1 MGDFQ
6 STEPREPWVSQGCR
20 LEPRG
25 PRTQR
30 SEKEGSWHKKGRR
43 NRECGKRMKRVVSQ
57 MQEKRLL
64 KYKELLGCVKH
75 YAGDETHE
83 QKGLHVI

>member
-6 STEPREPWVSQGCR
+6 STEPRELWVSQGRR

-30 SEKEGSWHKKGRR
+30 SEKRGSWHKKGRR
-43 NRECGKRMKRVVSQ
+43 NRECGKRMKSVVSQ
-57 MQEKRLL
+57 IQEKGQL

-83 QKGLHVI
+83 QKGLRVI

>member
-1 MGDFQ
+1 
-6 STEPREPWVSQGCR
+6 
-20 LEPRG
+20 
-25 PRTQR
+25 
-30 SEKEGSWHKKGRR
+30 
-43 NRECGKRMKRVVSQ
+43 MKRVVSQ
-57 MQEKRLL
+57 IQEKRLL